1 MSLLAGRAVI
11 VTGAGRGLGRAYAL
25 DLAANGASVVVNDIE
40 LAAGVADEITSSGGR
55 AVASGHDVTDPA
67 AVTALITLCTKT
79 FGRLDGLVNNAGRY
93 HEALPWEETPSSMR
107 RALLVNVLGAL
118 QCQAAA
124 STVMRAGGGGAIVN
138 ASSGGMFGFPAVSTY
153 AATKGALAALTYS
166 SALDLEAA
174 NIRVNAISPMA
185 YTRMTAGALGRDLAP
200 STQDAPPLAGIE
212 DKPPEA
218 VAPLVTFLLS
228 DLAEGITGQFLR
240 FDGQRISVVT
250 TNAFA
255 DHPNTTADHWD
266 PQTIA
271 AAFAGPLAEHLQ
283 PYGVERR
290 EPPRRRREGRGRHS
304 GLGAGGGP
312 SGAWLANRSRRIS
325 RT

>member
-1 MSLLAGRAVI
+1 MGVLSGKAAI

-25 DLAANGASVVVNDIE
+25 DLAAAGASVVVNDVDEAEARAVVDDIT
-40 LAAGVADEITSSGGR
+40 AAGGV
-55 AVASGHDVTDPA
+55 AVASGHDVSDPEAVDALVARCVA
-67 AVTALITLCTKT
+67 A
-79 FGRLDGLVNNAGRY
+79 FGRLDGLVNNAGLY
-93 HEALPWEETPSSMR
+93 HEARPWDETPHAMR
-107 RALLVNVLGAL
+107 RAVLVNVLGAL

-124 STVMRAGGGGAIVN
+124 SAVMRDGGGGAIVN
-138 ASSGGMFGFPAVSTY
+138 ASSGGMFGFPSVSTY

-174 NIRVNAISPMA
+174 GIRVNAISPMA
-185 YTRMTAGALGRDLAP
+185 LTRMTAHALGRDLAP

-212 DKPPEA
+212 DKAPES

-240 FDGQRISVVT
+240 FDGRRVSVVT

-255 DHPNTTADHWD
+255 DHPHVTAAGWTPVSLAD
-266 PQTIA
+266 
-271 AAFAGPLAEHLQ
+271 AFAGPLARHLQ

-290 EPPRRRREGRGRHS
+290 LPPRVR
-304 GLGAGGGP
+304 A
-312 SGAWLANRSRRIS
+312 
-325 RT
+325 